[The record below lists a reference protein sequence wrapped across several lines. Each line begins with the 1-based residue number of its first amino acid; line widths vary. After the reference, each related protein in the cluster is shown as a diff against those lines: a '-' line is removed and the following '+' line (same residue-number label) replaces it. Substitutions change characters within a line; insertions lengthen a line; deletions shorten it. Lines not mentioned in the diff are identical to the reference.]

1 MKNPLWSDG
10 IERGQFMTAFVS
22 SRMNLAS
29 STVLDIGCGY
39 GGISL
44 AFARCSRE
52 VYSIDHDSER
62 IAVIRNRIRAEGV
75 ANMHLLTHDGRA
87 LPFETG
93 QFDLVLLNGVLEYL
107 GVNMDGVNPKQ
118 LQFEA
123 LREIRRV
130 LRPGGTLYV
139 GIENRNYPGYLKK
152 DVHSGLPLVS
162 MMPRWTADLISQSMR
177 GKPFQHYI
185 YSAWGL
191 SRLFKRAGYKGVD
204 FYAPLF
210 NYQYPIVF
218 MPMNSGGRVREW
230 LRRADDASISPS
242 YRRMSFGRSPKR
254 KKLIF
259 WTLGRTGLTKLL
271 CPCFVVLA
279 TTASPSS

>member
-1 MKNPLWSDG
+1 
-10 IERGQFMTAFVS
+10 MTAFLS

-29 STVLDIGCGY
+29 CTLLDIGCGY

-52 VYSIDHDSER
+52 VFSIDHDSAR
-62 IAVIRNRIRAEGV
+62 LALVRKRVHAEGV
-75 ANMHLLTHDGRA
+75 ANIHLLTLDGRA

-93 QFDLVLLNGVLEYL
+93 QFDLVLLNGVLEYM
-107 GVNMDGVNPKQ
+107 GVNGRGADPEQ
-118 LQFEA
+118 LQIEA

-139 GIENRNYPGYLKK
+139 GIENRNYPLYLRK
-152 DVHSGLPLVS
+152 DVHCGLPLVS
-162 MMPRWTADLISQSMR
+162 MIPRWAANLVSRSMV

-185 YSAWGL
+185 YSARGL
-191 SRLFKRAGYKGVD
+191 SRLFQRAGFKGVD

-218 MPMNSGGRVREW
+218 MPVHDGGRVRDW
-230 LRRADDASISPS
+230 LRRADEASISPS
-242 YRRMSFGRSPKR
+242 YRRMSFGRSPRR

-259 WTLGRTGLTKLL
+259 WTLGRTGLIKLL

-279 TTASPSS
+279 TD